1 MGRMDT
7 TAPAPMSGRKAQAA
21 RNDEL
26 IREAA
31 RAVFTADPSAP
42 ISAVAEHAGVG
53 ISALYRRYKSK
64 EDLLQKLADDG
75 MDRYLAEV
83 RTALDDD
90 GDPWEAFA
98 GFMRRCLDIG
108 AGSLTMRLAG
118 SFEVSEEMSRKGQE
132 IHRATQRLLE
142 RTREAGA
149 LRPEIEVGDI
159 SVILEYLHGI
169 RIGDD
174 ARMNRLQHRYL
185 ALMLD
190 ALRLT
195 GERELPGP
203 PPTWPELRDRYDA

>member
-1 MGRMDT
+1 ME
-7 TAPAPMSGRKAQAA
+7 TARAPMSGRKAQAA

-31 RAVFTADPSAP
+31 RAVFTADPGAP

-64 EDLLQKLADDG
+64 EDLLQKLADEG

-83 RTALDDD
+83 EAALDDD
-90 GDPWEAFA
+90 GDAWEAFTA
-98 GFMRRCLDIG
+98 FMRRCLDIG

-118 SFEVSEEMSRKGQE
+118 GFEVTEAMSRKGRE
-132 IHRATQRLLE
+132 IHVATQRLLE
-142 RTREAGA
+142 RTREAGG
-149 LRPEIEVGDI
+149 LRPEIEVGDV

-174 ARMNRLQHRYL
+174 ERMNRLRHRYL
-185 ALMLD
+185 ALILD
-190 ALRLT
+190 AMNLADRH
-195 GERELPGP
+195 ELPGP
-203 PPTWPELRDRYDA
+203 PPSWQELVTRYDD

>member
-1 MGRMDT
+1 
-7 TAPAPMSGRKAQAA
+7 MSGRKAQAA

-31 RAVFTADPSAP
+31 RAVFTADPGAP

-83 RTALDDD
+83 ERALDDD
-90 GDPWEAFA
+90 GDAWEAFA

-118 SFEVSEEMSRKGQE
+118 GFEVTEEMARKGRE
-132 IHRATQRLLE
+132 IHQATERLLE

-149 LRPEIEVGDI
+149 LRPEIEVGDV
-159 SVILEYLHGI
+159 SVMLEYLHGV

-174 ARMNRLQHRYL
+174 ERMNRLQHRYL

-190 ALRLT
+190 ALHLV
-195 GERELPGP
+195 GEDELPGP
-203 PPTWPELRDRYDA
+203 PPTWQELRGRYDD

>member
-1 MGRMDT
+1 MDT
-7 TAPAPMSGRKAQAA
+7 TARAPMSGRKAQAA
-21 RNDEL
+21 RNDDL

-31 RAVFTADPSAP
+31 RAVFTADPGAP

-64 EDLLQKLADDG
+64 EDLLQRLADDG

-83 RTALDDD
+83 ETALADD
-90 GDPWEAFA
+90 GDPWPAFT

-118 SFEVSEEMSRKGQE
+118 SFEVTEAMSDKGRQ
-132 IHRATQRLLE
+132 IHLATQRLLD
-142 RTREAGA
+142 RLKDAGV
-149 LRPEIEVGDI
+149 LRPEIQVGDI
-159 SVILEYLHGI
+159 SVLLEHLHTI

-174 ARMNRLQHRYL
+174 ARMNQLQHRYL

-190 ALRLT
+190 ALHRT
-195 GERELPGP
+195 DAEELPGP
-203 PPTWPELRDRYDA
+203 PPTWQELRGRYDD

>member
-1 MGRMDT
+1 MET
-7 TAPAPMSGRKAQAA
+7 TTPAPMSGRKAQAA

-31 RAVFTADPSAP
+31 RAVFTADPGAP
-42 ISAVAEHAGVG
+42 IAAVAEHAGVG

-83 RTALDDD
+83 EAALADA

-98 GFMRRCLDIG
+98 AFMRRCLDIG

-118 SFEVSEEMSRKGQE
+118 GFPVTEAMGDKGRE
-132 IHRATQRLLE
+132 IHLATTRLLE
-142 RTREAGA
+142 RTKQAGA
-149 LRPEIEVGDI
+149 LRREVEVGDI

-174 ARMNRLQHRYL
+174 ERMNRLQHRYL
-185 ALMLD
+185 SLMLD
-190 ALRLT
+190 SLRLVEA
-195 GERELPGP
+195 GELPGP
-203 PPTWPELRDRYDA
+203 APTWQELRGRYDGR

>member
-1 MGRMDT
+1 M
-7 TAPAPMSGRKAQAA
+7 AGRKAQAA
-21 RNDEL
+21 RNDTV

-31 RAVFTADPSAP
+31 RAVFTADPGAP
-42 ISAVAEHAGVG
+42 ISAVAERAGVG

-83 RTALDDD
+83 ERALDEG
-90 GDPWEAFA
+90 GDAWEAFA

-118 SFEVSEEMSRKGQE
+118 GFEVTEDISRKGRE
-132 IHRATQRLLE
+132 IHLATERLLE
-142 RTREAGA
+142 RTRAAGA
-149 LRPEIEVGDI
+149 LRPGIEVGDI
-159 SVILEYLHGI
+159 SVMLEHLHGI

-174 ARMNRLQHRYL
+174 ERMNRLQHRYL

-190 ALRLT
+190 ALHMT
-195 GERELPGP
+195 DKEELPGP
-203 PPTWPELRDRYDA
+203 PPTWQELRGRYDD

>member
-1 MGRMDT
+1 MGFMET
-7 TAPAPMSGRKAQAA
+7 TARAPMSGRKAQAA

-26 IREAA
+26 IRQAA
-31 RAVFTADPSAP
+31 RAVFTADPGAP

-75 MDRYLAEV
+75 MDRYLTQVEA
-83 RTALDDD
+83 ALEDD
-90 GDPWEAFA
+90 GDAWDAFA

-118 SFEVSEEMSRKGQE
+118 SFDVTEDMSRKGQQ
-132 IHRATQRLLE
+132 IHLATKRLLE
-142 RTREAGA
+142 RTQEAGA

-159 SVILEYLHGI
+159 SVMLEYLHGI

-174 ARMNRLQHRYL
+174 ERMNRLQHRYL

-190 ALRLT
+190 ALHLT
-195 GERELPGP
+195 DKQELPGP
-203 PPTWPELRDRYDA
+203 PPTWQELRGRYDD

>member
-1 MGRMDT
+1 ME
-7 TAPAPMSGRKAQAA
+7 TARAPLSGRKAQAA

-31 RAVFTADPSAP
+31 RAVFTADPGAP

-64 EDLLQKLADDG
+64 EDLLQKLADEG

-83 RTALDDD
+83 EAALDDE
-90 GDPWEAFA
+90 GDAWEAFA
-98 GFMRRCLDIG
+98 AFMRRCLDIG

-118 SFEVSEEMSRKGQE
+118 SFEVTEDMSRKGRE
-132 IHRATQRLLE
+132 IHVATQRLLE
-142 RTREAGA
+142 RTREAGG
-149 LRPEIEVGDI
+149 LRPEIEVGDV

-174 ARMNRLQHRYL
+174 ERMNRLQHRYL
-185 ALMLD
+185 ALILD
-190 ALRLT
+190 AMNLT
-195 GERELPGP
+195 DRYELPGP
-203 PPTWPELRDRYDA
+203 PPSWQELVTRYDD

>member
-1 MGRMDT
+1 ME
-7 TAPAPMSGRKAQAA
+7 TARAPMSGRKAQAA

-31 RAVFTADPSAP
+31 RAVFTADPGAP
-42 ISAVAEHAGVG
+42 VSAVAEHAGVG

-64 EDLLQKLADDG
+64 EDLLQKLADEG

-83 RTALDDD
+83 EAALDDD
-90 GDPWEAFA
+90 GDAWEAFA
-98 GFMRRCLDIG
+98 AFMRRCLDIG

-118 SFEVSEEMSRKGQE
+118 SFEVTEAMSRKGRE
-132 IHRATQRLLE
+132 IHVATQRLLE

-174 ARMNRLQHRYL
+174 ERMNRLQHRYL
-185 ALMLD
+185 ALILD
-190 ALRLT
+190 SMNLT
-195 GERELPGP
+195 DRYELPGP
-203 PPTWPELRDRYDA
+203 PPSWQELVTRYDD

>member
-1 MGRMDT
+1 MET

-31 RAVFTADPSAP
+31 RAVFTADPGAP

-75 MDRYLAEV
+75 MDRYLAQVEA
-83 RTALDDD
+83 ALDED
-90 GDPWEAFA
+90 GDPWDAFA

-118 SFEVSEEMSRKGQE
+118 SFEVTEEMSRKGQA
-132 IHRATQRLLE
+132 IHLATKRLLE
-142 RTREAGA
+142 RTQEAGA
-149 LRPEIEVGDI
+149 LRPEIEVGDV
-159 SVILEYLHGI
+159 SVTLEYLHSI

-174 ARMNRLQHRYL
+174 ERMNRLQHRYL

-190 ALRLT
+190 ALHLT
-195 GERELPGP
+195 GREELPGP
-203 PPTWPELRDRYDA
+203 PPTWQELRGRYDG

>member
-1 MGRMDT
+1 MET
-7 TAPAPMSGRKAQAA
+7 TARAPMSGRKAQAA

-31 RAVFTADPSAP
+31 RAVFTADPGAP

-83 RTALDDD
+83 ERALDDD
-90 GDPWEAFA
+90 GDAWEAFA
-98 GFMRRCLDIG
+98 AFMRRCLDIG

-118 SFEVSEEMSRKGQE
+118 TFEVTEDMSRKGRE
-132 IHRATQRLLE
+132 IHLATTRLLE
-142 RTREAGA
+142 RTQEAGA
-149 LRPEIEVGDI
+149 LRPEIQVGDI

-174 ARMNRLQHRYL
+174 ERMNRLQHRYL

-190 ALRLT
+190 ALHLT
-195 GERELPGP
+195 GEQELPGP
-203 PPTWPELRDRYDA
+203 PPTWQELVTRYED

>member
-1 MGRMDT
+1 MDT
-7 TAPAPMSGRKAQAA
+7 TAAAPMSGRKAQAA

-26 IREAA
+26 IKEAA
-31 RAVFTADPSAP
+31 RAVFTADPGAP

-90 GDPWEAFA
+90 GDPWQAFA

-132 IHRATQRLLE
+132 IHLATKRLLE
-142 RTREAGA
+142 RTRAAGA

-190 ALRLT
+190 ALHLT
-195 GERELPGP
+195 GEAELPGP

>member
-1 MGRMDT
+1 
-7 TAPAPMSGRKAQAA
+7 MSGRKAQAA

>member
-1 MGRMDT
+1 MN
-7 TAPAPMSGRKAQAA
+7 GRKAQAA

-31 RAVFTADPSAP
+31 RAVFTADPGAP

-64 EDLLQKLADDG
+64 EVLLQSLADEG

-83 RTALDDD
+83 ERALADD

-98 GFMRRCLDIG
+98 AFMRRCLDIG

-118 SFEVSEEMSRKGQE
+118 SFEVTEEMGAKGRDL
-132 IHRATQRLLE
+132 HAATERLLD
-142 RTREAGA
+142 RTKGAGA
-149 LRPEIEVGDI
+149 LRPEIAVGDV
-159 SVILEYLHGI
+159 SVLLEHLHTI

-185 ALMLD
+185 ALLLD

-195 GERELPGP
+195 DAAELPGP
-203 PPTWPELRDRYDA
+203 PPGWQELRGRYDD

>member
-1 MGRMDT
+1 
-7 TAPAPMSGRKAQAA
+7 MSGRKAQAA
-21 RNDEL
+21 RNDDL

-31 RAVFTADPSAP
+31 RAVFTADPGAP

-75 MDRYLAEV
+75 MDRYLAQVEA
-83 RTALDDD
+83 ALDED
-90 GDPWEAFA
+90 GDPWDAFA

-118 SFEVSEEMSRKGQE
+118 SFEVTEEMSRKGQR
-132 IHRATQRLLE
+132 IHLATKALLE
-142 RTREAGA
+142 RTQEAGA
-149 LRPEIEVGDI
+149 LRPEIQVGDI
-159 SVILEYLHGI
+159 SVILEYLHAI

-174 ARMNRLQHRYL
+174 DRMNRLQHRYL

-190 ALRLT
+190 ALHLT
-195 GERELPGP
+195 GEEELPGP
-203 PPTWPELRDRYDA
+203 PPTWPELRGRYDG

>member
-1 MGRMDT
+1 
-7 TAPAPMSGRKAQAA
+7 MSGRKAQAA
-21 RNDEL
+21 RNDDL

-31 RAVFTADPSAP
+31 RAVFTADPGAP

-64 EDLLQKLADDG
+64 EDLLQRLADDG

-83 RTALDDD
+83 ETALADD
-90 GDPWEAFA
+90 GDPWPAFT

-118 SFEVSEEMSRKGQE
+118 SFEVTEAMSDKGRQ
-132 IHRATQRLLE
+132 IHLATQRLLD
-142 RTREAGA
+142 RLKDAGV
-149 LRPEIEVGDI
+149 LRPEIQVGDI
-159 SVILEYLHGI
+159 SVLLEHLHTI

-174 ARMNRLQHRYL
+174 ARMNQLQHRYL

-190 ALRLT
+190 ALHRT
-195 GERELPGP
+195 DAEELPGP
-203 PPTWPELRDRYDA
+203 PPTWQELRGRYDD

>member
-1 MGRMDT
+1 MEGME
-7 TAPAPMSGRKAQAA
+7 TARAPLSGRKAQAA

-31 RAVFTADPSAP
+31 RAVFTADPGAP

-64 EDLLQKLADDG
+64 EDLLQKLADEG

-83 RTALDDD
+83 EAALDDD
-90 GDPWEAFA
+90 GDAWEAFA
-98 GFMRRCLDIG
+98 AFMRRCLDIG

-118 SFEVSEEMSRKGQE
+118 SFEVTEDMSRKGRE
-132 IHRATQRLLE
+132 IHLATQRLLE

-174 ARMNRLQHRYL
+174 ERMNRLQHRYL
-185 ALMLD
+185 ALILD
-190 ALRLT
+190 AMHLT
-195 GERELPGP
+195 DRGELPGP
-203 PPTWPELRDRYDA
+203 PPSWQELVTRYDD

>member
-1 MGRMDT
+1 
-7 TAPAPMSGRKAQAA
+7 MSGRKAQAA
-21 RNDEL
+21 RNDDL

-31 RAVFTADPSAP
+31 RAVFTADPGAP

-64 EDLLQKLADDG
+64 EDLLQKLADEG

-83 RTALDDD
+83 VAALDDD

-98 GFMRRCLDIG
+98 AFMRRCLDIG

-118 SFEVSEEMSRKGQE
+118 TFEVTEAMGRKGRE
-132 IHRATQRLLE
+132 IHVATQRLLE
-142 RTREAGA
+142 RTRESGG
-149 LRPEIEVGDI
+149 LRPEIEVGDV

-174 ARMNRLQHRYL
+174 ERMNRLQHRYL
-185 ALMLD
+185 ALILD
-190 ALRLT
+190 AMNLADRH
-195 GERELPGP
+195 ELPGP
-203 PPTWPELRDRYDA
+203 PPSWQELVTRYDD

>member
-1 MGRMDT
+1 MET

-31 RAVFTADPSAP
+31 RAVFTADPGAP

-75 MDRYLAEV
+75 MDRYLAQVEA
-83 RTALDDD
+83 ALAED
-90 GDPWEAFA
+90 GDPWDAFA

-118 SFEVSEEMSRKGQE
+118 SFEVTEEMSRKGQE
-132 IHRATQRLLE
+132 IHLATKRLLE
-142 RTREAGA
+142 RTQEAGA
-149 LRPEIEVGDI
+149 LRPEIEVGDV
-159 SVILEYLHGI
+159 SVMLEYLHSI

-174 ARMNRLQHRYL
+174 ERMNRLQHRYL

-190 ALRLT
+190 ALHLT
-195 GERELPGP
+195 GKEELPGP
-203 PPTWPELRDRYDA
+203 PPTWQELRGRYDG

>member
-1 MGRMDT
+1 MEGME
-7 TAPAPMSGRKAQAA
+7 TARAPLSGRKAQAA

-26 IREAA
+26 IRDAA
-31 RAVFTADPSAP
+31 RAVFTADPGAP

-64 EDLLQKLADDG
+64 EDLLQKLADEG

-83 RTALDDD
+83 EAALDDD
-90 GDPWEAFA
+90 GDAWEAFA
-98 GFMRRCLDIG
+98 AFMRRCLDIG

-118 SFEVSEEMSRKGQE
+118 SFEVTEDMSRKGRE
-132 IHRATQRLLE
+132 IHLATRRLLE

-159 SVILEYLHGI
+159 SVVLEYLHGI

-174 ARMNRLQHRYL
+174 ERMNRLQHRYL
-185 ALMLD
+185 ALILD
-190 ALRLT
+190 AMHLT
-195 GERELPGP
+195 DRQELPGP
-203 PPTWPELRDRYDA
+203 PPSWQELVTRYDD

>member
-1 MGRMDT
+1 MEGMET
-7 TAPAPMSGRKAQAA
+7 TTRAPMSGRKAQAA

-31 RAVFTADPSAP
+31 RAVFTADPGAP

-64 EDLLQKLADDG
+64 EDLLQRLADDG
-75 MDRYLAEV
+75 MDRYLTEV
-83 RTALDDD
+83 ETALADE
-90 GDPWEAFA
+90 GDPWAAFA

-118 SFEVSEEMSRKGQE
+118 SFEVTEAMSNKGRE
-132 IHRATQRLLE
+132 IHLATQRLLD
-142 RTREAGA
+142 RSKEAGV

-159 SVILEYLHGI
+159 SVLLEHLHTI

-174 ARMNRLQHRYL
+174 DRMNRLQHRYL

-190 ALRLT
+190 ALHLT
-195 GERELPGP
+195 DGGELPGP
-203 PPTWPELRDRYDA
+203 PPSWQELRGRYDD

>member
-1 MGRMDT
+1 MET

-31 RAVFTADPSAP
+31 RAVFTADPGAP

-83 RTALDDD
+83 ETALDQD
-90 GDPWEAFA
+90 GDPWDAFA

-118 SFEVSEEMSRKGQE
+118 SFEVTEEMSRKGQE
-132 IHRATQRLLE
+132 IHLATKRLLE
-142 RTREAGA
+142 RTQEAGA

-159 SVILEYLHGI
+159 SVMLEYLHAI

-174 ARMNRLQHRYL
+174 DRMNRLQHRYL

-190 ALRLT
+190 ALHLT
-195 GERELPGP
+195 GEEELPGP
-203 PPTWPELRDRYDA
+203 PPTWQELRGRYDG

>member
-1 MGRMDT
+1 
-7 TAPAPMSGRKAQAA
+7 MSGRKAQAA

-31 RAVFTADPSAP
+31 RAVFTADPGAP

-83 RTALDDD
+83 EAALADD
-90 GDPWEAFA
+90 GDPWQAFA

-118 SFEVSEEMSRKGQE
+118 SFEVTEEMSRKGQQ
-132 IHRATQRLLE
+132 IHLATKRLLE
-142 RTREAGA
+142 RTQEAGA
-149 LRPEIEVGDI
+149 LRPEIEVGDV
-159 SVILEYLHGI
+159 SVMLEYLHGI

-190 ALRLT
+190 ALHLT
-195 GERELPGP
+195 DREALPGP
-203 PPTWPELRDRYDA
+203 PPTWPELRGRYDG

>member
-1 MGRMDT
+1 MET
-7 TAPAPMSGRKAQAA
+7 TRRAPMSGRKAQAA

-31 RAVFTADPSAP
+31 RAVFTADPGAP

-64 EDLLQKLADDG
+64 EDLLQKLADEG

-83 RTALDDD
+83 EAALDDD
-90 GDPWEAFA
+90 GDAWEVFA

-118 SFEVSEEMSRKGQE
+118 GFEVTEAMSHKGRE
-132 IHRATQRLLE
+132 IHRATERLLE
-142 RTREAGA
+142 RTREAGV
-149 LRPEIEVGDI
+149 LRPGIEVGDI
-159 SVILEYLHGI
+159 SVMLEYLHAI

-174 ARMNRLQHRYL
+174 ERMSRVQHRYL

-190 ALRLT
+190 GLHLV
-195 GERELPGP
+195 GKGELPGP
-203 PPTWPELRDRYDA
+203 PPTWQELRSRYDD